1 MSALQTGLLLLLL
14 QLRISLLLLLLLL
27 LLVDHTKLLFL
38 LSQLPGALKV
48 RRDEARGGRKKE
60 VARRLKSPL
69 GRGEEEEK
77 EEEEEEEGEEGELL
91 LLLLPVDHTK
101 LLVSLL
107 LFRLS
112 KLPGALKVSFWCV
125 STRLDYFYCFYS
137 CESVL
142 LLLLLLLLLL
152 DHTKLLV
159 SVLLFLLSKLQGAL
173 KVSWDEARAVRL
185 W

>member
-14 QLRISLLLLLLLL
+14 QLRISLLLLL

-48 RRDEARGGRKKE
+48 RWDEARGGRKKE

-91 LLLLPVDHTK
+91 LLLLLLDRTK
-101 LLVSLL
+101 LLFSLL
-107 LFRLS
+107 LFSLS
-112 KLPGALKVSFWCV
+112 L
-125 STRLDYFYCFYS
+125 
-137 CESVL
+137 
-142 LLLLLLLLLL
+142 
-152 DHTKLLV
+152 
-159 SVLLFLLSKLQGAL
+159 
-173 KVSWDEARAVRL
+173 
-185 W
+185 